1 MAKRANSEGSI
12 FERADGRWVAQVTEI
27 HEGKRRLVSRYA
39 PTQGEARKKLTALK
53 QRQDA
58 GQKVIFGKM
67 TLREWLDY
75 WLENHVKPNRSPNT
89 YASYHGT
96 LKLHLPAD
104 LGKLLLDKVTP
115 EHLQSLF
122 TGIAA
127 KKARTA
133 DLLRSILR
141 ASFNAA
147 LKLRRV
153 PENPVKLTDAVR
165 FRPDT
170 GTPLTADQAR
180 RVIEVSRLKDD
191 RLADVW
197 VVMISLG
204 LRRGELMGLKPA
216 DVDLEA
222 GVVHIRRSLGRL
234 KMPGEKHGHWVEK
247 ETKTAGSER
256 TLALPGIASDA
267 LRRQMAR
274 RAKDAPRCEY
284 LFFSEAGGPL
294 HGGALTDALQAACDA
309 AKVPRVRVH
318 DLRHSCGTFL
328 GSQGVSVLVIM
339 HILGHTQTA
348 TARRYIHTTAEVQA
362 ASLAKVAD
370 VLNPPP
376 PSEAQKD
383 APNPVTVSVTVN

>member
-1 MAKRANSEGSI
+1 MPKRASNEGSI
-12 FERADGRWVAQVTEI
+12 FQRADGRWVAQVTEI

-58 GQKVIFGKM
+58 GQKVVFGKM

-75 WLENHVKPNRSPNT
+75 WLDNHVKPNRSPAT

-96 LKLHLPAD
+96 LKLHVPDD
-104 LGKLLLDKVTP
+104 LGRLLLDKVTP

-122 TGIAA
+122 TSIAA

-153 PENPVKLTDAVR
+153 PENPARLTDAVR
-165 FRPDT
+165 FRPNI
-170 GTPLTADQAR
+170 GKPLSADQAR
-180 RVIEVSRLKDD
+180 RLIEVSKLNED
-191 RLADVW
+191 RFADAW

-204 LRRGELMGLKPA
+204 LRRGELAGLKPA
-216 DVDLEA
+216 DVDLGA

-234 KMPGEKHGHWVEK
+234 KMPGEKHGRWIEK
-247 ETKTAGSER
+247 ETKTQGSER
-256 TLALPGIASDA
+256 SLALPKIASEA
-267 LRRQMAR
+267 LCRQMER

-284 LFFSEAGGPL
+284 LFFTETGGPV
-294 HGGALTDALQAACDA
+294 HGGVLTDSLQKACDA

-328 GSQGVSVLVIM
+328 GSQGVALTVIM
-339 HILGHTQTA
+339 SILGHTQTA
-348 TARRYIHTTAEVQA
+348 TAKRYIHTTAEVQA

-376 PSEAQKD
+376 PPDAEKD
-383 APNPVTVSVTVN
+383 ASNPVTVSVTVN